1 VLNNCYKY
9 EGGPWN
15 FFSPER
21 GPWHQNVWEPMVYLF
36 NQFPVFQS
44 YRWYKFYYLMAE
56 IGGSAYLL
64 VVVSKLY
71 KNASYLHNFKMQI
84 LIVCSS
90 NMLSTC
96 I

>member
-1 VLNNCYKY
+1 
-9 EGGPWN
+9 
-15 FFSPER
+15 
-21 GPWHQNVWEPMVYLF
+21 
-36 NQFPVFQS
+36 
-44 YRWYKFYYLMAE
+44 MAE